1 MKKDILVLILLIS
14 TLHVFG
20 QKKPKKV
27 INKKDSIIEVIN
39 VVTSYT
45 PTISDAFK
53 LKKNPKI
60 VISRNT
66 KKKKLNYTIFSAPVA
81 STFVPKSGVVKG
93 IDVGKKERLFD
104 NYLALGYGNYSTPFI
119 EFFLNQNRK
128 FENDYG
134 VYLKYI
140 STENGIEN
148 TPLNTG
154 VSNLNIGGYYM
165 KEERSFNWKIGGNI
179 DQQKYNWYGLPDIN
193 FETSTL
199 DAIVE
204 QQTYGYYELNGEIM
218 FEDSYFKNIK
228 TTVNL
233 FEDSFGS
240 KEIGVSLTPNLTLPL
255 TRINRNLKDLELKTS
270 IHYLQG
276 EFEQNY
282 ANDSNR
288 SYAFLN
294 LGIHPV
300 LRIDWNKLNI
310 KLGTKIYLSSDIENS
325 LTDLLAYPDIE
336 ISHPLNS
343 GLLNIYTGASGDLH
357 MNSFHSLST
366 LNPFVSPTL
375 FLTQTN
381 EQYNLFGGINGTLS
395 SNISF
400 NLKANYKK
408 DEDHALFIRNNS
420 KSNGEF
426 SNSAAA
432 LGYEYGNS
440 FSVFYDDISTFS
452 IFAELEVAASK
463 RIHLGGNL
471 QMNSYTTTFQQ
482 KAWNLPKIEGAIFGK
497 YQNKNWYANANMFFV
512 GERLDV
518 NYNDTFPSTI
528 SNIQSLK
535 GFADINLNGGYHFN
549 DFFSA
554 FITLNNILGT
564 DYERYANYN
573 VIGFQALAGIT
584 YKFDF

>member
-1 MKKDILVLILLIS
+1 MKKYILALILLIS
-14 TLHVFG
+14 TLIAFG
-20 QKKPKKV
+20 QKEPIK
-27 INKKDSIIEVIN
+27 KKDSIIEVIN

-45 PTISDAFK
+45 PSISDAFK
-53 LKKNPKI
+53 VKKNPKI
-60 VISRNT
+60 IISGNT

-119 EFFLNQNRK
+119 ELFLNQNRK

-154 VSNLNIGGYYM
+154 VSNLNIGGYFM
-165 KEERSFNWKIGGNI
+165 KEEQSFNWKIGGNI
-179 DQQKYNWYGLPDIN
+179 NQQKYNWYGLPNIN
-193 FETSTL
+193 FDTSTL

-204 QQTYGYYELNGEIM
+204 QQTYGYYELNGEII
-218 FEDSYFKNIK
+218 FEDSYFSNIK
-228 TTVNL
+228 TSVNL

-240 KEIGVSLTPNLTLPL
+240 KEIGFSLMPHLKLPL
-255 TRINRNLKDLELKTS
+255 TRIYRNLKDLELQTS

-300 LRIDWNKLNI
+300 LRLDWKKLNI

-325 LTDLLAYPDIE
+325 LTDILAYPDIE

-357 MNSFHSLST
+357 MNSFQSLST

-395 SNISF
+395 SYISF

-426 SNSAAA
+426 SNSIA
-432 LGYEYGNS
+432 LQGYEYGNS
-440 FSVFYDDISTFS
+440 FGVFYDDISTFS
-452 IFAELEVAASK
+452 IFAELEIAASK
-463 RIHLGGNL
+463 KIQLGGNL

-482 KAWNLPKIEGAIFGK
+482 IAWNLPKIEGAIFGK
-497 YQNKNWYANANMFFV
+497 YQNNNWYANANMFFV

-549 DFFSA
+549 DFLSA
-554 FITLNNILGT
+554 FITLNNVLGT

-573 VIGFQALAGIT
+573 VIGFQALAGVT

>member
-1 MKKDILVLILLIS
+1 M
-14 TLHVFG
+14 
-20 QKKPKKV
+20 
-27 INKKDSIIEVIN
+27 
-39 VVTSYT
+39 
-45 PTISDAFK
+45 
-53 LKKNPKI
+53 KKNPKI
-60 VISRNT
+60 IISGNT

-119 EFFLNQNRK
+119 ELFLNQNRK

-179 DQQKYNWYGLPDIN
+179 HQQKYNWYGLPNIN
-193 FETSTL
+193 FDTSTI
-199 DAIVE
+199 DAIIE
-204 QQTYGYYELNGEIM
+204 QQTYGYYELNGEII
-218 FEDSYFKNIK
+218 FEDSYFSNIK
-228 TTVNL
+228 TSVNL

-240 KEIGVSLTPNLTLPL
+240 KEIGFSLMPHLKLPL
-255 TRINRNLKDLELKTS
+255 TRIYRNLKDLELQTS

-300 LRIDWNKLNI
+300 LRLDWKKLNI

-325 LTDLLAYPDIE
+325 LTDILAYPDIE

-357 MNSFHSLST
+357 MNSFQSLST

-426 SNSAAA
+426 SNSIA
-432 LGYEYGNS
+432 LQGYEYGNS
-440 FSVFYDDISTFS
+440 FGVFYDDISTFS
-452 IFAELEVAASK
+452 IFAELEIAASK
-463 RIHLGGNL
+463 KIQLGGNL

-482 KAWNLPKIEGAIFGK
+482 IAWNLPKIEGAIFGK
-497 YQNKNWYANANMFFV
+497 YQNNNWYANANMFFV

-549 DFFSA
+549 DFLSA
-554 FITLNNILGT
+554 FITLNNVLGT

-573 VIGFQALAGIT
+573 VIGFQALAGVT

>member
-1 MKKDILVLILLIS
+1 MKKYILALILLIS
-14 TLHVFG
+14 TLIAFG
-20 QKKPKKV
+20 QKEPIK
-27 INKKDSIIEVIN
+27 KKDSIIEVIN

-45 PTISDAFK
+45 PSISDAFK
-53 LKKNPKI
+53 VKKNPKI
-60 VISRNT
+60 IISGNT

-119 EFFLNQNRK
+119 ELFLNQNRK

-154 VSNLNIGGYYM
+154 VSNLNIGGYFM
-165 KEERSFNWKIGGNI
+165 KEEQSFNWKIGGNI
-179 DQQKYNWYGLPDIN
+179 HQQKYNWYGLPNIN
-193 FETSTL
+193 FDTSTL

-204 QQTYGYYELNGEIM
+204 QQTYGYYELNGEII
-218 FEDSYFKNIK
+218 FEDSYFSNIK
-228 TTVNL
+228 TSVNL

-240 KEIGVSLTPNLTLPL
+240 KEIGFSLMPHLKLPL
-255 TRINRNLKDLELKTS
+255 TRIYRNLKDLELQTS

-300 LRIDWNKLNI
+300 LRLDWKKLNI

-325 LTDLLAYPDIE
+325 LTDILAYPDIE

-357 MNSFHSLST
+357 MNSFQSLST

-426 SNSAAA
+426 SNSIA
-432 LGYEYGNS
+432 LQGYEYGNS
-440 FSVFYDDISTFS
+440 FGVFYDDISTFS
-452 IFAELEVAASK
+452 IFAELEIAASK
-463 RIHLGGNL
+463 KIQLGGNL

-482 KAWNLPKIEGAIFGK
+482 IAWNLPKIEGAIFGK
-497 YQNKNWYANANMFFV
+497 YQNNNWYANANMFFV

-549 DFFSA
+549 DFLSA
-554 FITLNNILGT
+554 FITLNNVLGT

-573 VIGFQALAGIT
+573 VIGFQALAGVT

>member
-1 MKKDILVLILLIS
+1 MKKYILALILLIS
-14 TLHVFG
+14 TLIAFG
-20 QKKPKKV
+20 QKEPIK
-27 INKKDSIIEVIN
+27 KKDSIIEVIN

-45 PTISDAFK
+45 PSISDAFK
-53 LKKNPKI
+53 VKKNPKI
-60 VISRNT
+60 IISGNT

-119 EFFLNQNRK
+119 ELFLNQNRK

-179 DQQKYNWYGLPDIN
+179 HQQKYNWYGLPNIN
-193 FETSTL
+193 FDTSTL

-204 QQTYGYYELNGEIM
+204 QQTYGYYELNGEII
-218 FEDSYFKNIK
+218 FEDSYFSNIK
-228 TTVNL
+228 TSVNL

-240 KEIGVSLTPNLTLPL
+240 KEIGFSLMPHLKLPL
-255 TRINRNLKDLELKTS
+255 TRIYRNLKDLELQTS

-300 LRIDWNKLNI
+300 LRLDWKKLNI

-325 LTDLLAYPDIE
+325 LTDILAYPDIE

-357 MNSFHSLST
+357 MNSFQSLST

-426 SNSAAA
+426 SNSIA
-432 LGYEYGNS
+432 LQGYEYGNS
-440 FSVFYDDISTFS
+440 FGVFYDDISTFS
-452 IFAELEVAASK
+452 IFAELEIAASK
-463 RIHLGGNL
+463 KIQLGGNL

-482 KAWNLPKIEGAIFGK
+482 IAWNLPKIEGAIFGK
-497 YQNKNWYANANMFFV
+497 YQNNNWYANANMFFV

-549 DFFSA
+549 DFLSA
-554 FITLNNILGT
+554 FITLNNVLGT

-573 VIGFQALAGIT
+573 VIGFQALAGVT

>member
-1 MKKDILVLILLIS
+1 MKKYILALILLIS
-14 TLHVFG
+14 TLIAFG
-20 QKKPKKV
+20 QKEPIK
-27 INKKDSIIEVIN
+27 KKDSIIEVIN

-45 PTISDAFK
+45 PSISDAFK
-53 LKKNPKI
+53 VKKNPKI
-60 VISRNT
+60 IISSNT

-119 EFFLNQNRK
+119 ELFLNQNRK

-179 DQQKYNWYGLPDIN
+179 HQQKYNWYGLPNIN
-193 FETSTL
+193 FDTSTL

-204 QQTYGYYELNGEIM
+204 QQTYGYYELNGEII
-218 FEDSYFKNIK
+218 FEDSYFSNIK
-228 TTVNL
+228 TSVNL

-240 KEIGVSLTPNLTLPL
+240 KEIGFSLMPHLKLPL
-255 TRINRNLKDLELKTS
+255 TRIYRNLKDLELQTS

-300 LRIDWNKLNI
+300 LRLDWKKLNI

-325 LTDLLAYPDIE
+325 LTDILAYPDIE

-357 MNSFHSLST
+357 MNSFQSLST

-426 SNSAAA
+426 SNSIA
-432 LGYEYGNS
+432 LQGYEYGNS
-440 FSVFYDDISTFS
+440 FGVFYDDISTFS
-452 IFAELEVAASK
+452 IFAELEIAASK
-463 RIHLGGNL
+463 KIQLGGNL

-482 KAWNLPKIEGAIFGK
+482 IAWNLPKIEGAIFGK
-497 YQNKNWYANANMFFV
+497 YQNNNWYANANMFFV

-549 DFFSA
+549 DFLSA
-554 FITLNNILGT
+554 FITLNNVLGT

-573 VIGFQALAGIT
+573 VIGFQALAGVT

>member
-1 MKKDILVLILLIS
+1 MKKYILALILLIS
-14 TLHVFG
+14 TLIAFG
-20 QKKPKKV
+20 QKEPIK
-27 INKKDSIIEVIN
+27 KKDSIIEVIN

-45 PTISDAFK
+45 PSISDAFK
-53 LKKNPKI
+53 VKKNPKI
-60 VISRNT
+60 IISGNT

-119 EFFLNQNRK
+119 ELFLNQNRK

-179 DQQKYNWYGLPDIN
+179 HQQKYNWYGLPNIN
-193 FETSTL
+193 FDTSTI

-204 QQTYGYYELNGEIM
+204 QQTYGYYELNGEII
-218 FEDSYFKNIK
+218 FEDSYFSNIK
-228 TTVNL
+228 TSVNL

-240 KEIGVSLTPNLTLPL
+240 KEIGFSLMPHLKLPL
-255 TRINRNLKDLELKTS
+255 TRIYRNLKDLELQTS

-300 LRIDWNKLNI
+300 LRLDWKKLNI

-325 LTDLLAYPDIE
+325 LTDILAYPDIE

-357 MNSFHSLST
+357 MNSFQSLST

-426 SNSAAA
+426 SNSIV
-432 LGYEYGNS
+432 LQGYEYGNS
-440 FSVFYDDISTFS
+440 FGVFYDDISTFS
-452 IFAELEVAASK
+452 IFAELEIAASK
-463 RIHLGGNL
+463 KIQLGGNL

-482 KAWNLPKIEGAIFGK
+482 IAWNLPKIEGAIFGK
-497 YQNKNWYANANMFFV
+497 YQNNNWYANANMFFV

-549 DFFSA
+549 DFLSA
-554 FITLNNILGT
+554 FIKLNNVLGT

-573 VIGFQALAGIT
+573 VIGFQALAGVT

>member
-1 MKKDILVLILLIS
+1 MKKYILALILLIS
-14 TLHVFG
+14 TLIAFG
-20 QKKPKKV
+20 QKEPIK
-27 INKKDSIIEVIN
+27 KKDSIIEVIN

-45 PTISDAFK
+45 PSISDAFK
-53 LKKNPKI
+53 VKKNPKI
-60 VISRNT
+60 IISGNT

-119 EFFLNQNRK
+119 ELFLNQNRK

-179 DQQKYNWYGLPDIN
+179 HQQKYNWYGLPNIN
-193 FETSTL
+193 FDTSTI

-204 QQTYGYYELNGEIM
+204 QQTYGYYELNGEII
-218 FEDSYFKNIK
+218 FEDSYFSNIK
-228 TTVNL
+228 TSVNL

-240 KEIGVSLTPNLTLPL
+240 KEIGFSLIPHLKLPL
-255 TRINRNLKDLELKTS
+255 TRIYRNLKDLELQTS

-300 LRIDWNKLNI
+300 LRLDWKKLNI

-325 LTDLLAYPDIE
+325 LTDILAYPDIE

-357 MNSFHSLST
+357 MNSFQSLST

-426 SNSAAA
+426 SNSIV
-432 LGYEYGNS
+432 LQGYEYGNS
-440 FSVFYDDISTFS
+440 FGVFYDDISTFS
-452 IFAELEVAASK
+452 IFAELEIAASK
-463 RIHLGGNL
+463 KIQLGGNL

-482 KAWNLPKIEGAIFGK
+482 IAWNLPKIEGAIFGK
-497 YQNKNWYANANMFFV
+497 YQNNNWYANANMFFV

-549 DFFSA
+549 DFLSA
-554 FITLNNILGT
+554 FIKLNNVLGT

-573 VIGFQALAGIT
+573 VIGFQALAGVT